1 MNVSVVIPNWNG
13 AEYIKDCIDSLLSQS
28 IKCNVVVVDNGSAD
42 NSDKVLATYGS
53 KIVVL
58 KQKKNLGFANGVN
71 IGIKYVLEN
80 NSKYIALFNNDAVAD
95 KNWLRN
101 LLAILDTDI
110 NVGIVTGK
118 FLQFDKNYI
127 DSTGDFMTIFG
138 LSYPRGRNEID
149 KGQYDKKTDIFAG
162 TGGASLYRAE
172 MIKQIG
178 LFDNDFFAYFEDV
191 DISFRAQLAGWKVK
205 FQPEALAY
213 HRLSATASKIS
224 GFASYNTAKNF
235 PLLYLKNMPGWLF
248 IKYLPLAIYWYFRMF
263 AARLIRG
270 GFWSF
275 AKGWLMSIYFTPKK
289 NFERHQ
295 IQKARKVSVE
305 YIDSILVH
313 KRAPKP
319 PQITKNK

>member
-13 AEYIKDCIDSLLSQS
+13 KKYLAECLDSLLRQTV
-28 IKCNVVVVDNGSAD
+28 KAD
-42 NSDKVLATYGS
+42 I
-53 KIVVL
+53 IVVENNSTDGSRETL
-58 KQKKNLGFANGVN
+58 KKYSEVITLLQDKNLGVAGGFSAGFDYAV
-71 IGIKYVLEN
+71 KN
-80 NSKYIALFNNDAVAD
+80 NYDFIALFNNDAVAD

-101 LLAILDTDI
+101 LLSVMNTDES
-110 NVGIVTGK
+110 VGVVTCK
-118 FLQFDKNYI
+118 FMQYDKKHI
-127 DSTGDFMTIFG
+127 DSTGDFMTVFG
-138 LSYPRGRNEID
+138 LSYPRGRNEVD
-149 KGQYDKKTDIFAG
+149 KGQYDEKTDVFAG
-162 TGGASLYRAE
+162 TGGASLYRAK

-191 DISFRAQLAGWKVK
+191 DISFRAQLMGWKVK
-205 FQPEALAY
+205 YQPKAIAY

-235 PLLYLKNMPGWLF
+235 PLLYIKNMPGWLF
-248 IKYLPLAIYWYFRMF
+248 YKYLPLAFYWYVRMF

-275 AKGWLMSIYFTPKK
+275 FKGWLMSVYFTPIKLV
-289 NFERHQ
+289 ERHK
-295 IQKARKVSVE
+295 IQKNRTVSIE

-319 PQITKNK
+319 PKIIRSE